1 MRACWVAVT
10 AIWAGSYCLRAV
22 VHRAAQR
29 WRCLPNPRLDG
40 NHVSG
45 GQVHPRQHL
54 ALLLSMAAFGSTGA
68 WASDIQCATTRQPA
82 ERVISDHAILNNEYD
97 DIVAQ
102 QQALLSAGKLSPE
115 QLAQWKQLRN
125 ACTDV
130 HCIDTVFA
138 QWKSVAKSSAAISSE
153 SPAAAAAPAAAP
165 VMASAT
171 DMAPVGPVSDAV
183 PVPASPAAPTS
194 EASLV
199 RQGSA
204 AGVAVPQPVAT
215 EASAPAVAST
225 AVSGAAGSHSTSAL
239 SAVALFAI
247 ALLAI
252 GFIALIARR
261 KMSSRRSG
269 KPPGNV
275 RGNDKP

>member
-1 MRACWVAVT
+1 M
-10 AIWAGSYCLRAV
+10 
-22 VHRAAQR
+22 
-29 WRCLPNPRLDG
+29 
-40 NHVSG
+40 
-45 GQVHPRQHL
+45 HPRQHL

-82 ERVISDHAILNNEYD
+82 ERVICDHAILNNEYD

-102 QQALLSAGKLSPE
+102 QQTLLSTGKLSPE
-115 QLAQWKQLRN
+115 QLAQWRQSRN

-138 QWKSVAKSSAAISSE
+138 QWKSMAKSSATISRE
-153 SPAAAAAPAAAP
+153 SPAPI
-165 VMASAT
+165 MASAT
-171 DMAPVGPVSDAV
+171 DMAPVGPTSDAV
-183 PVPASPAAPTS
+183 PVPASQASPTS

-215 EASAPAVAST
+215 EASSPAVAS
-225 AVSGAAGSHSTSAL
+225 AAASGAERSHSTSAL
-239 SAVALFAI
+239 SAVV
-247 ALLAI
+247 LLAI
-252 GFIALIARR
+252 GILALIARR
-261 KMSSRRSG
+261 KKSSRRSG

-275 RGNDKP
+275 RGNHEP